1 MRQLEKGVAACGLLT
16 RQGMRMLQV
25 GGKLLSFLIGLQGF
39 NRGEANSGYVIAY
52 GQVIESMGC
61 AWNALCGGGREQ
73 ANGEGGDEEWHI
85 EG

>member
-1 MRQLEKGVAACGLLT
+1 
-16 RQGMRMLQV
+16 MLQV

-61 AWNALCGGGREQ
+61 ARDVLCGGGREQ
-73 ANGEGGDEEWHI
+73 ANGEGRDKEWHV
-85 EG
+85 EGRDKEWHVEG